1 MGTDL
6 YKELGVS
13 KTATADE
20 IKKVYKKLAGK
31 LHPDRNPGDQKV
43 EAHFKAVNRAY
54 QVLHDPEKRRL
65 YDEFG
70 EESLREGFNSAATR
84 AYRNAAQAAGA
95 RRARG
100 GGINFED
107 LAGGAQG
114 GGPGG
119 FGDLLGELFG
129 GGGGR
134 GSRRG
139 NVGAKGSDVTSEVAI
154 DFVSAIR
161 GAELRLRLQD
171 GGEEVT
177 VRVPA
182 GAGDGDKV
190 RVAGHGAP
198 SGMGGAPGDLVITVR
213 VNPHPFFERDGLD
226 LYLNL
231 PITIAEAHRGG
242 KVRVPTPDGP
252 VTLSVPKHA
261 QSGQEMRLK
270 AKGVKRAGKQGDL
283 YVRFLIKLPAQDSEA
298 IDQAV
303 ATLENA
309 MTGDVRGGIH
319 F

>member
-1 MGTDL
+1 MATDL

-13 KTATADE
+13 KSATADE
-20 IKKVYKKLAGK
+20 IKKVYKKLAGQ
-31 LHPDRNPGDQKV
+31 LHPDRNPGDQKI
-43 EAHFKAVNRAY
+43 EARFKAVNRAY
-54 QVLHDPEKRRL
+54 QVLHDAEKRRM

-70 EESLREGFNSAATR
+70 EESLREGFNPAATR
-84 AYRNAAQAAGA
+84 AYRNAAQAAGQ

-107 LAGGAQG
+107 LAGGG

-129 GGGGR
+129 GGGGGR

-139 NVGAKGSDVTSEVAI
+139 SVGAKGADVASEVAI

-177 VRVPA
+177 VRVPP
-182 GAGDGDKV
+182 GAGEGDKV

-198 SGMGGAPGDLVITVR
+198 SAMGGAPGDLVISVR

-231 PITIAEAHRGG
+231 PITVGEAHRGA

-261 QSGQEMRLK
+261 QSGQEARLK
-270 AKGVKRAGKQGDL
+270 GKGVKRAAKQGDL
-283 YVRFLIKLPAQDSEA
+283 YVRFLVKLPAQDSEA
-298 IDQAV
+298 VDHAV
-303 ATLENA
+303 AALESA

>member
-1 MGTDL
+1 MATDL
-6 YKELGVS
+6 YKDLGVAKS
-13 KTATADE
+13 ASPEE
-20 IKKVYKKLAGK
+20 IKKVYKKLAGQ
-31 LHPDRNPGDQKV
+31 LHPDRNPGDQKT
-43 EAHFKAVNRAY
+43 EARFKAVNRAY

-70 EESLREGFNSAATR
+70 EESLREGFNSAAAR

-100 GGINFED
+100 GGINLED
-107 LAGGAQG
+107 LAGGPG
-114 GGPGG
+114 GAGPGG

-129 GGGGR
+129 GGGR
-134 GSRRG
+134 GPRRG
-139 NVGAKGSDVTSEVAI
+139 GAPAKGSDVASEVAI

-171 GGEEVT
+171 GGDEVT
-177 VRVPA
+177 VRIPA
-182 GAGDGDKV
+182 GAGEGDKV
-190 RVAGHGAP
+190 RVPGHGAP
-198 SGMGGAPGDLVITVR
+198 SPSGGPAGDLVITVR

-226 LYLNL
+226 LHLNL
-231 PITIAEAHRGG
+231 PITVGEAHRGG

-261 QSGQEMRLK
+261 QSGQEARLK

-283 YVRFLIKLPAQDSEA
+283 YVRFLVKLPAQDTDEVEQA
-298 IDQAV
+298 I

>member
-1 MGTDL
+1 MATDL

-13 KTATADE
+13 KSASADE
-20 IKKVYKKLAGK
+20 IKKVYKKLASK
-31 LHPDRNPGDQKV
+31 LHPDRNPGDQTV
-43 EAHFKAVNRAY
+43 EARFKAVNRAY
-54 QVLHDPEKRRL
+54 QVLHDAEKRRL

-70 EESLREGFNSAATR
+70 EESLREGFNAAATR

-107 LAGGAQG
+107 LTGAEG
-114 GGPGG
+114 GGGG
-119 FGDLLGELFG
+119 FGDLLGELFSG
-129 GGGGR
+129 AGAR

-139 NVGAKGSDVTSEVAI
+139 NVGAKGSDIASEVAI

-177 VRVPA
+177 VRVPP
-182 GAGDGDKV
+182 GAGEGDKV
-190 RVAGHGAP
+190 RVDGHGAP
-198 SGMGGAPGDLVITVR
+198 SMMGGPPGDLVISVR

-231 PITIAEAHRGG
+231 PITVAEAHRGA
-242 KVRVPTPDGP
+242 KIRVPTPDGA

-261 QSGQEMRLK
+261 QSGQEARLK
-270 AKGVKRAGKQGDL
+270 NKGVKRAGKQGDL
-283 YVRFLIKLPAQDSEA
+283 YVRFLVKLPAQDSDE
-298 IDQAV
+298 IEQAV
-303 ATLENA
+303 TTLETA

>member
-1 MGTDL
+1 MATDL

-13 KTATADE
+13 KSASADE
-20 IKKVYKKLAGK
+20 IKKVYKKLAGQ

-43 EAHFKAVNRAY
+43 EARFKAVNRAY
-54 QVLHDPEKRRL
+54 QVLSDPDKRKL

-70 EESLREGFNSAATR
+70 DESLREGFNAAATR

-107 LAGGAQG
+107 FAGGGAP
-114 GGPGG
+114 GPGG

-129 GGGGR
+129 AGGGR
-134 GSRRG
+134 GRRPG
-139 NVGAKGSDVTSEVAI
+139 GMPQKGADVASEVSI

-161 GAELRLRLQD
+161 GAELRLRVQD

-177 VRVPA
+177 VRVPP
-182 GAGDGDKV
+182 GAGEGDKV
-190 RVAGHGAP
+190 RVPGHGAP
-198 SGMGGAPGDLVITVR
+198 GMGGPAGDLVITIR

-231 PITIAEAHRGG
+231 PVTVAEAHRGA

-261 QSGQEMRLK
+261 QSGQEARLK
-270 AKGVKRAGKQGDL
+270 GKGVKRAGKQGDL

-298 IDQAV
+298 IEQAV
-303 ATLENA
+303 ATLEAA
-309 MTGDVRGGIH
+309 MAGDVRGGIH

>member
-1 MGTDL
+1 MATDL

-13 KTATADE
+13 KGASADE
-20 IKKVYKKLAGK
+20 IKKVYKKLASK
-31 LHPDRNPGDQKV
+31 LHPDRNPGDQAV
-43 EAHFKAVNRAY
+43 EARFKAVNRAY
-54 QVLHDPEKRRL
+54 QVLHDAEKRRL

-70 EESLREGFNSAATR
+70 EESLREGFNAAATR

-107 LAGGAQG
+107 LAGAEG
-114 GGPGG
+114 GGGG
-119 FGDLLGELFG
+119 FGDLLGELFSG
-129 GGGGR
+129 AGGR

-139 NVGAKGSDVTSEVAI
+139 SVGAKGSDIASEVVI

-177 VRVPA
+177 VRVPP
-182 GAGDGDKV
+182 GAGEGDKV

-198 SGMGGAPGDLVITVR
+198 SMMGGPPGDLVITVR

-231 PITIAEAHRGG
+231 PITVAEAHRGA
-242 KVRVPTPDGP
+242 KIRVPTPDGV

-261 QSGQEMRLK
+261 QSGQEARLK
-270 AKGVKRAGKQGDL
+270 NKGVKRAGKQGDL
-283 YVRFLIKLPAQDSEA
+283 YVRFLVKLPAQDSDE
-298 IDQAV
+298 IEQAV
-303 ATLENA
+303 TTLETA

>member
-1 MGTDL
+1 MATDL

-13 KTATADE
+13 KSASADE
-20 IKKVYKKLAGK
+20 IKKVYKKLAGQ

-43 EAHFKAVNRAY
+43 EARFKAVNRAY
-54 QVLHDPEKRRL
+54 QVLSDPEKRRM

-70 EESLREGFNSAATR
+70 DESLREGFNAAATR
-84 AYRNAAQAAGA
+84 AYRNAAQAAGQ

-107 LAGGAQG
+107 FQG
-114 GGPGG
+114 GGAPGG
-119 FGDLLGELFG
+119 FGDLLGELFS
-129 GGGGR
+129 GGR
-134 GSRRG
+134 GRIRNPNG
-139 NVGAKGSDVTSEVAI
+139 GPPPKGADVTSEVAI

-161 GAELRLRLQD
+161 GAELRLRVQD
-171 GGEEVT
+171 GGDEVT
-177 VRVPA
+177 VRVPP

-198 SGMGGAPGDLVITVR
+198 GMGGVGDLVITIR

-231 PITIAEAHRGG
+231 PITVGEAHRGA

-270 AKGVKRAGKQGDL
+270 GKGVKRGQKQGDL
-283 YVRFLIKLPAQDSEA
+283 YVRFLVKLPAQDSEA
-298 IDQAV
+298 IEAAV
-303 ATLENA
+303 KTLEEA
-309 MTGDVRGGIH
+309 MSGDVRGAIH